1 MQDRYLVR
9 PSRGRGC
16 HYPSGA
22 EDFKDRYFVMSRNPF
37 FRSARRKTVTV
48 VGAAAVLGA
57 LAVGGAVLVAPAVA
71 SAAPALAPV
80 DAVTAYNQQAQVRAA
95 LDTAKTALT
104 DAAAVNADV
113 KASGLDLGQSRK
125 LVDATGLTSAH
136 EVLSKAASEK
146 GAEHT
151 ALAVAVADYS
161 EKLESQVAEVRTNL
175 NTAVAQKQAADA
187 AAAQEAAAAQAA
199 AEAQAAAN
207 TPDGARAAA
216 QHIMASQYGWGD
228 DQFQCLNSLW
238 NKESGWNYQ
247 AYNSSGATGIPQ
259 ALPGDKMATVAA
271 DWETNATTQITWG
284 LGYISSVY
292 GTPCSAWGHSQAT
305 DWY

>member
-1 MQDRYLVR
+1 
-9 PSRGRGC
+9 
-16 HYPSGA
+16 
-22 EDFKDRYFVMSRNPF
+22 MSRNPF
-37 FRSARRKTVTV
+37 FRSARSKTVAIVSAT
-48 VGAAAVLGA
+48 AVLGA
-57 LAVGGAVLVAPAVA
+57 LVVGGAVLVAPTVA
-71 SAAPALAPV
+71 AASPALAQV
-80 DAVTAYNQQAQVRAA
+80 DDVTAYNQQTQVRAA
-95 LDTAKTALT
+95 LDTAKTAMT

-113 KASGLDLGQSRK
+113 KASGLDLGQARK

-136 EVLSKAASEK
+136 EVLSHAASDK
-146 GAEHT
+146 GSVHT

-161 EKLESQVAEVRTNL
+161 EKVESQVAEVRTNL
-175 NTAVAQKQAADA
+175 NNAVAQKQAADA
-187 AAAQEAAAAQAA
+187 AAAAAAAAAQAA

-216 QHIMASQYGWGD
+216 QQIMASDYGWGD

-238 NKESGWNYQ
+238 NKESGWDYQ

-259 ALPGDKMATVAA
+259 ALPGGKMASVAD
-271 DWETNATTQITWG
+271 DWETNATTQIKWG

-305 DWY
+305 NWY